1 MLSDDLL
8 REAVKF
14 HGHFGPF
21 LVIGLRAG
29 LIGIDFLGQD
39 PFMLR
44 ATIVTA
50 LHPPRSC
57 FIDGIQ
63 FASGCTVGKNNLEVR
78 AGNTVSV
85 EFKRGERKIRLILRD
100 GILKQLDHLRSEER
114 VEMSAKEVFK
124 MTDEELFL
132 IERD

>member
-1 MLSDDLL
+1 MLSQNLVN
-8 REAVKF
+8 EAVRF

-21 LVIGLRAG
+21 LVMGLRAG
-29 LIGIDFLGQD
+29 IIGIDFLGKD
-39 PFMLR
+39 PFELK
-44 ATIVTA
+44 AKIGTS

-63 FASGCTVGKNNLEVR
+63 YASGCTVGKNNLEVR
-78 AGNTVSV
+78 AGDTVSV
-85 EFKRGERKIRLILRD
+85 EFKRGKRKIRLILRD
-100 GILKQLDHLRSEER
+100 GILKQLDHLLSEEK
-114 VEMSAKEVFK
+114 VEVLAKEVFK